1 MVYTCELCQ
10 GNYESLKGLR
20 VDQSSCKKCFI
31 RNNVIRTPLADG
43 YKNVSDA
50 QIETADILLADEF
63 VIKQIPEVVPNLP
76 HYLESTNPRFSYHNI
91 PGETFANLMIY
102 IMKL

>member
-1 MVYTCELCQ
+1 MSRQ
-10 GNYESLKGLR
+10 FESPKGLR
-20 VDQSSCKKCFI
+20 IDQSSCKKFFI
-31 RNNVIRTPLADG
+31 RNVIRTPLADG

-50 QIETADILLADEF
+50 QIETADILPADEF
-63 VIKQIPEVVPNLP
+63 VIKQIPEVAPNLP

-91 PGETFANLMIY
+91 PGGTFADLMIY

>member
-1 MVYTCELCQ
+1 MSRQ
-10 GNYESLKGLR
+10 FESPKGLR
-20 VDQSSCKKCFI
+20 IDQSSCKKFFI
-31 RNNVIRTPLADG
+31 RKVIRTPLADG
-43 YKNVSDA
+43 YKNVSDT

-91 PGETFANLMIY
+91 PGETLADLMIY